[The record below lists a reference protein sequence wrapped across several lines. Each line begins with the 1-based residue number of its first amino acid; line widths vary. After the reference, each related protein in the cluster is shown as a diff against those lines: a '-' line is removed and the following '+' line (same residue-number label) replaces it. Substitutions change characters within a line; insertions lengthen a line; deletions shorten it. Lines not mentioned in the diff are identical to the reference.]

1 MAIYLEALDSVIEAK
16 RAEALGQYDLFDS
29 TTGDE
34 VTGLELKYPI
44 EEWDKS
50 TLLAHEREMLGL
62 YVSDHPLL
70 GIESTLAALVD
81 RPISEISGDEVGH
94 DDIVT
99 IGGLVTSIQRKVT
112 KAGASWAIVTIE
124 DLAGAIDVMF
134 FQVLIL
140 NMLLLFQKMSL
151 LSFAAEL
158 IDVKTHRES
167 WPWIYHFQ
175 IYRKNVAV
183 H

>member
-16 RAEALGQYDLFDS
+16 RAEALGQYDLFGS

-99 IGGLVTSIQRKVT
+99 IGGPRRSCDKSGSDKSRAMIRGVSSRRSTLPRTITTTSSER
-112 KAGASWAIVTIE
+112 A
-124 DLAGAIDVMF
+124 
-134 FQVLIL
+134 
-140 NMLLLFQKMSL
+140 
-151 LSFAAEL
+151 
-158 IDVKTHRES
+158 
-167 WPWIYHFQ
+167 
-175 IYRKNVAV
+175 VAC
-183 H
+183 

>member
-16 RAEALGQYDLFDS
+16 RAEALGQYDLFGS

-81 RPISEISGDEVGH
+81 RPISEIS
-94 DDIVT
+94 
-99 IGGLVTSIQRKVT
+99 
-112 KAGASWAIVTIE
+112 
-124 DLAGAIDVMF
+124 
-134 FQVLIL
+134 
-140 NMLLLFQKMSL
+140 
-151 LSFAAEL
+151 
-158 IDVKTHRES
+158 
-167 WPWIYHFQ
+167 
-175 IYRKNVAV
+175 
-183 H
+183 